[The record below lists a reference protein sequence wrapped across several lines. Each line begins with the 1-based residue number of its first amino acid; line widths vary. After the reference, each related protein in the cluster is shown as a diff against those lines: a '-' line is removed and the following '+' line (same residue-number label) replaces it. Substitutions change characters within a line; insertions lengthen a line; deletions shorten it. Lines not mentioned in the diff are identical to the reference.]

1 MPKPGVFGRDGCRAR
16 GMNGVIPSNR
26 TGQAAHPI
34 ERIDRPRTDVLRG
47 CRATAT
53 RSLATETVV
62 PN

>member
-1 MPKPGVFGRDGCRAR
+1 MPKLVSFGRDGRRAR

-26 TGQAAHPI
+26 TGQAARLI

-62 PN
+62 PD